1 MADKDQKLNLSEH
14 VETLF
19 EGVENV
25 TDEQKEKM
33 ETVLEAAV
41 SSIVSAEKVKIQEA
55 ADAEVATQVE
65 SLTSSLNE
73 SVSKY
78 MDYVIT
84 EWMEQNKLAVEN
96 GLKLEMAT
104 KFFDGMKALFVE
116 HNVEVPEGK
125 EDLVA
130 SHEAKITE
138 LEDKLNES
146 TNQVIE
152 LSSQLDES
160 AKAGIVADAAEG
172 LTDTQ
177 KEKFD
182 SLVEGV
188 DFGDRETF
196 TKKVKTIRESYF
208 KSDEDKSGKK
218 ADKTSL
224 TEETDV
230 NDDPMAARLAKI
242 RNPYG

>member
-1 MADKDQKLNLSEH
+1 MSDKEQKLNLSEH

-19 EGVENV
+19 EGVADV
-25 TDEQKEKM
+25 TDAQKEKM

-41 SSIVSAEKVKIQEA
+41 SSIVSAEKTKIQEA
-55 ADAEVATQVE
+55 ADAEVAQLVE
-65 SLTSSLNE
+65 AKTTELNE
-73 SVSKY
+73 TVSKY

-104 KFFDGMKALFVE
+104 NFFEGMKALFVE

-125 EDLVA
+125 DDLVA

-146 TNQVIE
+146 TNKVIE
-152 LSSQLDES
+152 LGSQLDES
-160 AKAGIVADAAEG
+160 AKSGIVTDAAEG

-182 SLVEGV
+182 SLVEGIE
-188 DFGDRETF
+188 FGDRETF

-208 KSDEDKSGKK
+208 KAD
-218 ADKTSL
+218 DKTSHKETKTSL
-224 TEETDV
+224 NEETN
-230 NDDPMAARLAKI
+230 NDDPVAARLAKI
-242 RNPYG
+242 RNPYA